1 MQQFRGKKFYHPLV
15 DQTIPTK
22 EGGEKKLIYLL
33 LRTESPITARY
44 QLPDPLHYNTHLPP
58 PVKVIRSYES
68 VLYIRHF
75 FQHHRDPIS
84 LPPNVKHRRGRNLH
98 LDTLIRIDIHFS
110 TFHHTFPP
118 SSKQELMIHSLMKFY
133 RF

>member
-15 DQTIPTK
+15 QHQLDQTIPTK

-33 LRTESPITARY
+33 LRTESLITARY

-84 LPPNVKHRRGRNLH
+84 LPPNVKRRNN
-98 LDTLIRIDIHFS
+98 IDAVEIY
-110 TFHHTFPP
+110 
-118 SSKQELMIHSLMKFY
+118 IWIC
-133 RF
+133 